1 MNRQGYDMR
10 REKNEMVI
18 KKGKG
23 NTKTEKEGKK
33 NMDTRK

>member
-23 NTKTEKEGKK
+23 NTKIKKEGKK
-33 NMDTRK
+33 SMDTRK

>member
-10 REKNEMVI
+10 RQKNEMVI
-18 KKGKG
+18 KKG

-33 NMDTRK
+33 SMDTRK